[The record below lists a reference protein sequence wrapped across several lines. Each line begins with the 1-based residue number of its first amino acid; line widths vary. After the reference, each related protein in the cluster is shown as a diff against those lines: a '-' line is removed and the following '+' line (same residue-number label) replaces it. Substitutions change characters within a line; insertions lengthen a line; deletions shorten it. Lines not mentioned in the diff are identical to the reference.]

1 MATRPKGLLDRL
13 KAGETV
19 ICAEGY
25 LFEFERRGYLK
36 AGPFAPE
43 VVVEHP
49 ELVRGLHREFAHA
62 GSDVVLAFTYYGHR
76 ETLRAVGR
84 EDELETFN
92 RTALKLAREVA
103 DETGT
108 LMAGNICNTN
118 CYKPDDPQAL
128 DKCRQ
133 IFKEQTEW
141 AVAEGADFM
150 VAETFHVLGEALL
163 ALECIKQYGNG
174 LPAVVSFSVSRE
186 GLWCGHTV
194 EEAMLALEEAGAAVV
209 GLNCGRGPATMLPLM
224 EKVVNKVKV
233 PFAALPV
240 VYRTNEQQPTMHSLI
255 SHKGSKAFIVDM
267 DEFLCGR
274 SMVANF
280 GQRCKELGVQYVGLC
295 CGNAPHFTR
304 TLAETMGRTPPA
316 SKYSPDMTKHFTYGT
331 DRWYGNKSL

>member
-1 MATRPKGLLDRL
+1 MATKPKGLLDRL

-49 ELVRGLHREFAHA
+49 ELVKGLHREFAHA

-118 CYKPDDPQAL
+118 CYNADDPQVL
-128 DKCRQ
+128 DRCRQ

-141 AVAEGADFM
+141 AVSEGADFV
-150 VAETFHVLGEALL
+150 VAETFHYVGEALL
-163 ALECIKQYGNG
+163 ALECVKQYGNG
-174 LPAVVSFSVSRE
+174 LPAVVTFSVSRN

-194 EEAMLALEEAGAAVV
+194 EEAMTALEEAGAAVV

-224 EKVVNKVKV
+224 DKVVNKVKV
-233 PFAALPV
+233 LKPSSWTWMNFCVAAAWWQTSASAVRIWVCSTWVCAVGTPHTSPAPWQRPWVAPRPPV
-240 VYRTNEQQPTMHSLI
+240 N
-255 SHKGSKAFIVDM
+255 
-267 DEFLCGR
+267 
-274 SMVANF
+274 
-280 GQRCKELGVQYVGLC
+280 
-295 CGNAPHFTR
+295 
-304 TLAETMGRTPPA
+304 TLLT
-316 SKYSPDMTKHFTYGT
+316 
-331 DRWYGNKSL
+331 

>member
-1 MATRPKGLLDRL
+1 MATKPKGLLDRL

-43 VVVEHP
+43 VVVDHP

-62 GSDVVLAFTYYGHR
+62 GSDVVLAFT
-76 ETLRAVGR
+76 
-84 EDELETFN
+84 
-92 RTALKLAREVA
+92 
-103 DETGT
+103 
-108 LMAGNICNTN
+108 
-118 CYKPDDPQAL
+118 
-128 DKCRQ
+128 
-133 IFKEQTEW
+133 EQTEW

-150 VAETFHVLGEALL
+150 VAETFHNLGEALL
-163 ALECIKQYGNG
+163 ALDSIKQFGNG
-174 LPAVVSFSVSRE
+174 LAAVVSFSVPRE
-186 GLWCGHTV
+186 GLWDGHTV
-194 EEAMLALEEAGAAVV
+194 EEAMLALEKAGAAVV

-224 EKVVNKVKV
+224 EGVVEKVKV

-255 SHKGSKAFIVDM
+255 NHKGSKAFIVDM

-274 SMVANF
+274 TMVADF
-280 GQRCKELGVQYVGLC
+280 GQRCKDLGVQYVGLC